1 MILDLLASNAEV
13 TSSFIERT
21 SSTVRVQSIV
31 QLSLAPVFM
40 LAAIGAVLNVMN
52 ARLIWIADR
61 VGRLEKREES
71 GKLDREIE
79 ELPALRRRQK
89 FAQDAINLST
99 GAGLLICVVVILLFV
114 SAFIEPEIGTYVAI
128 IWITAMVLV
137 SGALL
142 SFLRETRLATRSA
155 RDLRKLSR
163 RIEAKDSDRG

>member
-1 MILDLLASNAEV
+1 MMLDLLAANAEV
-13 TSSFIERT
+13 TSSLIERT
-21 SSTVRVQSIV
+21 SSTVRVQTIV

-52 ARLIWIADR
+52 ARLIWIANR
-61 VGRLEKREES
+61 VDKLEKREES
-71 GKLDREIE
+71 GSLDREVE

-89 FAQDAINLST
+89 FAHDAINLST

-114 SAFIEPEIGTYVAI
+114 SAFIQPEIGTYVAAT
-128 IWITAMVLV
+128 WVAAMVLV

-155 RDLRKLSR
+155 QDLRKLSR
-163 RIEAKDSDRG
+163 RIEASENESG